1 MSLTPPEKCKF
12 KKIAHLLYLTCHFMQ
27 TSTMSQLQMLLCL

>member
-12 KKIAHLLYLTCHFMQ
+12 NKFVHLIYLTYHSMQ
-27 TSTMSQLQMLLCL
+27 TSIMNQLQMLLYL

>member
-12 KKIAHLLYLTCHFMQ
+12 KKIVHLLYLAYHFMQ
-27 TSTMSQLQMLLCL
+27 TSIMNQLQMLLCL

>member
-27 TSTMSQLQMLLCL
+27 TSTMNQLQMLLCL